1 MATFDR
7 VVPMT
12 ELGRTTQ
19 AETEIAL
26 RRDLAAAYRIFD
38 YFGMTTLIYNH
49 LTVRIPGP
57 ERHFL
62 INPFGLRYDE
72 VTASNLVKI
81 DLNGKIIGQSGY
93 PVNEAGFIIHSAVH
107 AAREDISCVMH
118 LHTIEAS
125 AISAMAGELQCLD
138 FASTGFYEKIA
149 YHDFGGVHADD
160 TDRIPLVRDLGDK
173 DVMILRNHGLLTCG
187 KTIAGA
193 FNRMHALQD
202 ACKAQVM
209 ALSMNVPLR
218 PVPPAIAAKHSS
230 VLASFTESD
239 LAFRALFRLM
249 EKRDP
254 SFLT

>member
-1 MATFDR
+1 MTTFER
-7 VVPMT
+7 VLPMG
-12 ELGRTTQ
+12 ELGVTAP
-19 AETEIAL
+19 AETELAL
-26 RRDLAAAYRIFD
+26 RRDLAAAYRIFE
-38 YFGMTTLIYNH
+38 YFKMNYLIFNH

-81 DLNGKIIGQSGY
+81 DLDGKIIGTSPY
-93 PVNEAGFIIHSAVH
+93 NVNEAGFIIHSAVH

-118 LHTIEAS
+118 LHTAEAS
-125 AISAMAGELQCLD
+125 AVSAMDGEMQYLD
-138 FASTGFYEKIA
+138 FASAGFYQRIA

-160 TDRIPLVRDLGDK
+160 TDRIPLVRDLGDAN
-173 DVMILRNHGLLTCG
+173 VMILRNHGMLTCG

-193 FNRMHALQD
+193 FNLMYALQE

-218 PVPPAIAAKHSS
+218 PVKKKVAEKHSS
-230 VLASFTESD
+230 VVSALTEND
-239 LAFRALFRLM
+239 LAFRALVRLM

-254 SFLT
+254 SFLN